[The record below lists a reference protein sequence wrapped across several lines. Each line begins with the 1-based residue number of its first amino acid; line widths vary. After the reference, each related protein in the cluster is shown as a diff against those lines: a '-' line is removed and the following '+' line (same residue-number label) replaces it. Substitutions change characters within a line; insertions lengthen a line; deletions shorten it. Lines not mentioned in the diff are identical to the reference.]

1 MSFWGQRTKR
11 FRAYGLEKLISRCAA
26 MVHATGLERTTIGSE
41 FRLRIKWH
49 GLIRD
54 KNVPFT
60 QLADVSY
67 EHIYILLKITVL
79 ASIINAKII

>member
-1 MSFWGQRTKR
+1 LPHEMASTSIIF
-11 FRAYGLEKLISRCAA
+11 AYPEQIALALPWRYRS
-26 MVHATGLERTTIGSE
+26 ERTTIGSE

-60 QLADVSY
+60 QLAD
-67 EHIYILLKITVL
+67 I
-79 ASIINAKII
+79 